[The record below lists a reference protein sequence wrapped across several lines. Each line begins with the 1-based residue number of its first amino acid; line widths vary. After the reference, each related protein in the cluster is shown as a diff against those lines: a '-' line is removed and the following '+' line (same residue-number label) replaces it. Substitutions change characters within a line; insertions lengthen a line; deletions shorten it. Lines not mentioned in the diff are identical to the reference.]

1 MTIYYILHIKGHDMT
16 TTTYSVRIDSD
27 LKIQAESIYGA
38 MGQTLSS
45 AINAFLLQSVR
56 VGGFPFEMRLSPNE
70 RDTILA
76 MIEANGMLEHPQN
89 SDFIDAESLLAELNK

>member
-1 MTIYYILHIKGHDMT
+1 MT
-16 TTTYSVRIDSD
+16 TVSYSLRIDTD
-27 LKIQAESIYGA
+27 LKLQAESIYAA

-56 VGGFPFEMRLSPNE
+56 SGGFPFDMRLNPNE

-76 MIEANGMLEHPQN
+76 MVEAETMIKDPNLVTYDVEE
-89 SDFIDAESLLAELNK
+89 ALAELDR

>member
-1 MTIYYILHIKGHDMT
+1 MATS
-16 TTTYSVRIDSD
+16 TYSLRIDSE
-27 LKIQAESIYGA
+27 LKSKAETIYAA

-56 VGGFPFEMRLSPNE
+56 SGGFPFEMRLTPNE

-76 MIEANGMLEHPQN
+76 KLEADEMLAHPEN
-89 SDFIDAESLLAELNK
+89 YEFMDAEDLLAELKQ

>member
-1 MTIYYILHIKGHDMT
+1 MA
-16 TTTYSVRIDSD
+16 TTTYSVRIDST
-27 LKIQAESIYGA
+27 LKAQAEGIYGA

-56 VGGFPFEMRLSPNE
+56 AGGFPFEMRLSTNE

-76 MIEANGMLEHPQN
+76 MLEAETLATDPSVPKYDVE
-89 SDFIDAESLLAELNK
+89 DALAELKR